1 MQGRGYFGY
10 PPMPPFY
17 VGYYFPED
25 PTGQHGRGRG
35 RMPPHPPP
43 MYFPGPVPPTMMHH
57 APMHQQHPPAQ
68 SSGLQVRRGTGSLM
82 HRGRRVRGREGG
94 TGDHKAAGGGY
105 GS

>member
-68 SSGLQVRRGTGSLM
+68 SSGLQVRRGL
-82 HRGRRVRGREGG
+82 V
-94 TGDHKAAGGGY
+94 AWCIGGG
-105 GS
+105 GRKGEGWNRRS